1 MLTRY
6 CPVAAAAAAAA
17 AAAVVL
23 AVVLASAAH
32 ADGPGGG
39 VCDTSGLVVTV
50 CAEDSRSLVAVHS
63 PM

>member
-1 MLTRY
+1 M
-6 CPVAAAAAAAA
+6 
-17 AAAVVL
+17 VL
-23 AVVLASAAH
+23 AVVLAPAAH